1 MSQRTC
7 DRCGT
12 LLPDEAR
19 FCPRCGAWVADEEA
33 GEERRMV
40 TVLFADIAGS
50 TRLAAGLDPER
61 FREVLGA
68 FYRMASDELSS
79 LRGRAEKFVGDAVMA
94 VFGLPYAHDDDA
106 LRAVRAGL
114 SVRDRV
120 ERLGEELGLASP
132 LRVRVGINTGRVVAS
147 TAPAGDFMVSG
158 AAVNLAARLQ
168 QAADPG
174 EVLVGTTTWLLTRD
188 AAEFGDPRPLDA
200 KGFAEAVQARPVLS
214 LNPRST
220 RRTIPLVGRRRDL
233 DLLRWTVER
242 AAETRRAHLVTVLGE
257 PGIGKSR
264 LVQEL
269 VAGLPQET
277 EVLVGRAS
285 EFGEDVTFAPLVDLV
300 RRRLGVASDAPSSEV
315 AHRLEDVVNG
325 CCDPTDVDRVTA
337 QLGLLLGLSQDGR
350 DQRPYR
356 AAEIRSGFL
365 SFLEGLARTAP
376 VVVVLEDLHLARPPL
391 LDLVE
396 EILRS
401 GRRLPLAVVAV
412 AREDLL
418 RNRDGWGA
426 GLADAMILR
435 LEPLSLPES
444 RELATAAAGK
454 LDEPTAERIAVQAGG
469 NPFFIVETTGML
481 LHEADE
487 HRHGRAAPRT
497 VAPPTV
503 QAVVA
508 SRIDHLP
515 DPARNLIRVA
525 SIFPGGAFHVD
536 TLALVTDADPSLL
549 DTLEAEELLV
559 RDEGQPGRWRFRHEL
574 LREVAYDSLPKRER
588 RRLHERVA
596 EGIDAKEPS
605 DKHAQHKAYH
615 LEQAALAARDLDPT
629 DAEPA
634 RRAAAALSRAGDLA
648 RWRMESRAA
657 IDLYERALALADGDG
672 GRAWP
677 LAGIGEARYWLG
689 EYAAA
694 EASLA
699 AALDVADQA
708 ADPADTRALAGRFLG
723 DIALNI
729 HGQPDRAERLFA
741 EAEAAARQGGNL
753 WSLSRTL
760 LMSGWVPYWRG
771 DFDAARQRFEQ
782 ALEIARS
789 NPEVDR
795 WGEARALISLA
806 GIASSLGHPREVL
819 DIADQALALGREI
832 GDPFTIA
839 TAEERRSNSYRAMW
853 RLDEA
858 LACSMEAVR
867 IYRDLGARW
876 ELASAAGDR
885 GMLYR
890 LQGKLADAEVDL
902 REALALCRELGD
914 RVLIAFTVAELAII
928 LALDGRTDEARTVLE
943 EATLP
948 GPLDE
953 PGDRTTILWARIII
967 ALAEGD
973 EDQARTH
980 ALEVLSIDRER
991 GREMEVAI
999 GTWWVAALFGAEAA
1013 GGDDEVEA
1021 ARRRLEEAGYVRAFR
1036 EPESLRG
1043 ALTAVR

>member
-1 MSQRTC
+1 
-7 DRCGT
+7 
-12 LLPDEAR
+12 
-19 FCPRCGAWVADEEA
+19 VADEEV

-50 TRLAAGLDPER
+50 TQLASRLDPER

-68 FYRMASDELSS
+68 FYRLASDELSS

-120 ERLGEELGLASP
+120 ERLGQELGLGSP

-147 TAPAGDFMVSG
+147 TAPADDFMVSG

-188 AAEFGDPRPLDA
+188 AAEFGEPRSLEA

-233 DLLRWTVER
+233 DLLRWAVER
-242 AAETRRAHLVTVLGE
+242 SAETRRAHLVTVIGE
-257 PGIGKSR
+257 VGIGKSR

-269 VAGLPQET
+269 LAGLPAET

-300 RRRLGVASDAPSSEV
+300 RRRLGVSGDALSSDV
-315 AHRLEDVVNG
+315 AHRLEDVVND
-325 CCDPTDVDRVTA
+325 CCDPTDAERVTA

-396 EILRS
+396 EVLRS

-418 RNRDGWGA
+418 RNREGWGT

-435 LEPLSLPES
+435 LEPLSPDES

-454 LDEPTAERIAVQAGG
+454 LDEATADRIARQAGG

-481 LHEADE
+481 LHEADQ
-487 HRHGRAAPRT
+487 HRHGPAAPRT

-515 DPARNLIRVA
+515 EAARNLIRVA
-525 SIFPGGAFHVD
+525 SIFPGGAFHEE
-536 TLALVTDADPSLL
+536 TLALVTQADPALL
-549 DTLEAEELLV
+549 GTLEAEELLL
-559 RDEGQPGRWRFRHEL
+559 RDEDDPRRWRFRHEL

-596 EGIDAKEPS
+596 EGIEGSEPS
-605 DKHAQHKAYH
+605 AKHAQQTAFH
-615 LEQAALAARDLDPT
+615 LEQAALAARDLDPSDT
-629 DAEPA
+629 EPA

-657 IDLYERALALADGDG
+657 IDLYERALVLADDRA
-672 GRAWP
+672 RAWP

-689 EYAAA
+689 EYEAA
-694 EASLA
+694 EASLS
-699 AALDVADQA
+699 AALDAAGDEADVQ
-708 ADPADTRALAGRFLG
+708 ALAGRFLG

-729 HGQPDRAERLFA
+729 HGQPERAERLFTD
-741 EAEAAARQGGNL
+741 AEAAARRGGNL

-771 DFDAARQRFEQ
+771 DFDAARERFER

-789 NPEVDR
+789 NPETDR

-806 GIASSLGHPREVL
+806 GIASALGRPREVL
-819 DIADQALALGREI
+819 DKADRALALGREM
-832 GDPFTIA
+832 GDPFTVA
-839 TAEERRSNSYRAMW
+839 TAQERRSNSFRAQW

-858 LACSMEAVR
+858 LECSIEAVR

-876 ELASAAGDR
+876 ELASALGDR
-885 GMLYR
+885 GAVYR
-890 LQGKLADAEVDL
+890 LLGRLPEAEADL
-902 REALALCRELGD
+902 REALDLCTELGD
-914 RVLIAFTVAELAII
+914 RVLIAFTIAELAII
-928 LALDGRTDEARTVLE
+928 LTFDGRVDEARKVLE
-943 EATLP
+943 ESTLP
-948 GPLDE
+948 SPLDA
-953 PGDRTTILWARIII
+953 PGDRTAILWARMFV

-973 EDQARTH
+973 EGAAQGYADE
-980 ALEVLSIDRER
+980 LLSIDRER
-991 GREMEVAI
+991 GREMELAI
-999 GTWWVAALFGAEAA
+999 DTWWVAALFGADAV
-1013 GGDDEVEA
+1013 GGEGEVEWS
-1021 ARRRLEEAGYVRAFR
+1021 RQRLEEAGYVRAFR
-1036 EPESLRG
+1036 EPETVRG
-1043 ALTAVR
+1043 TLTAVR